1 MEGFGNHLT
10 IDNHSQLVFAIFA
23 HYYLFPF
30 LFSVY
35 FLQKRKNK
43 NKRTILAL
51 DLWEGFSNILKQK
64 EKISGIFVHGKE
76 YGFGAHDFPISGVF
90 EVEPKSCPG
99 FIYRCSILLGCI
111 NMSFSEFRALIES
124 VASEYHGD
132 TYHLISKN
140 CNHFTED
147 IVHRLTGKHIP
158 GWVNRLARIGS
169 LCSCLLPES
178 LQVTTVKQLPEYHEM
193 GMLLIFSADFK
204 YLNLPFTLYNLL
216 VLIKFWDFASASF
229 GWFVS
234 RRWNR
239 NSLNCQPRR
248 LNRNRRYRSR
258 KAVAVTKRWEFGYIF
273 Y

>member
-1 MEGFGNHLT
+1 MGAGEEVSSSSSGNQNGSHSDITNVILNVYDLTPINNYSYWVGFG
-10 IDNHSQLVFAIFA
+10 IF
-23 HYYLFPF
+23 H
-30 LFSVY
+30 
-35 FLQKRKNK
+35 
-43 NKRTILAL
+43 
-51 DLWEGFSNILKQK
+51 
-64 EKISGIFVHGKE
+64 SGIEVHGKE

-147 IVHRLTGKHIP
+147 MVHRLTGKHIP

-193 GMLLIFSADFK
+193 DGTETLSTASPGGSTEIDDTDPEKQLLSPKDGNSDISF
-204 YLNLPFTLYNLL
+204 
-216 VLIKFWDFASASF
+216 IKEAQMCECK
-229 GWFVS
+229 V
-234 RRWNR
+234 
-239 NSLNCQPRR
+239 P
-248 LNRNRRYRSR
+248 
-258 KAVAVTKRWEFGYIF
+258 
-273 Y
+273 